1 MGQSMSLESYLWHE
15 NFGPCSDVSRNVL
28 IDTSGM
34 WHYWTSVRTQ
44 WTDPKLGPLDPR
56 LLVFMACVNPFSC
69 EWDPGPASNWHA
81 MAKAR
86 TGSPM
91 TVSIIPDHT
100 PCCWLSLLLFCCRY
114 RSKETLP
121 LLHHPSC
128 ILVPELLWLQFQV
141 TALASTD
148 LLSGIRGCPYFVYVL
163 IWIFIYKNFNCIL
176 QTVSRSCSGRVF
188 RFLNLPYCWN
198 WVTQK

>member
-81 MAKAR
+81 MAKAP

-114 RSKETLP
+114 RSKETANP
-121 LLHHPSC
+121 SPSFLHP
-128 ILVPELLWLQFQV
+128 
-141 TALASTD
+141 
-148 LLSGIRGCPYFVYVL
+148 CPWTPVA
-163 IWIFIYKNFNCIL
+163 
-176 QTVSRSCSGRVF
+176 TVSGHCSGFHWPPFWHQGVSLF
-188 RFLNLPYCWN
+188 CVCVNLDFHL
-198 WVTQK
+198 